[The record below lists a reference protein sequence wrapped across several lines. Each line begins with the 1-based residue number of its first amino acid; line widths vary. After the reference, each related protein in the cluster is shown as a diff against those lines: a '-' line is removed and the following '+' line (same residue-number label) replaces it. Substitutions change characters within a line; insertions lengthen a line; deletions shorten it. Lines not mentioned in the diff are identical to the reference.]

1 MKLNPVLRDFWKT
14 KKPIKCL
21 YGGRMSGK
29 SYDTAGIL
37 LYLASTYKLR
47 ILCTRRFQA
56 KISESVYA
64 LLKKLIQEDEYFMGL
79 FTVLETTIRCKTTG
93 SEFIFLGIE
102 RNLSDIKGLS
112 NIDITWVEEA
122 EKLTEEQW
130 NTLRPT
136 ILREQSSFCILVWNP
151 HLATDFVYSNFILG
165 SREDTLVRKINYID
179 NPFLTDSAKD
189 LIRVDKENL
198 EPEEFEHIYLGV
210 PKKDDE
216 HAIISRSWVEA
227 AVNAHEILG
236 ITMTGGRT
244 VGYDVADSGADS
256 NAAIAFD
263 GAVCVEIDEW
273 KAPEDELKE
282 SALRAWSMVGN
293 GRLVYDSIGVG
304 AGVGSNLK
312 GIRAANGKYFKF
324 NAGDSVSYPDREYA
338 PKITNK
344 EKFENLKAQAWRD
357 VADRFRNT
365 YNAVNKGMKY
375 DPGDLISISADLPH
389 IERLKTELC
398 LPRKSV
404 SKRGL
409 DMVETKDSLK
419 KRGFASP
426 NLADAFIMSACPHLV
441 KKAGGL
447 SADQF

>member
-1 MKLNPVLRDFWKT
+1 MKLNPALRDFWKT
-14 KKPIKCL
+14 RSQIKIL
-21 YGGRMSGK
+21 YGGRMSSK
-29 SYDTAGIL
+29 TEDTAGVLSFI
-37 LYLASTYKLR
+37 ASKYKVR
-47 ILCTRRFQA
+47 IACLRRFQN
-56 KISESVYA
+56 KIDESVYSV
-64 LLKKLIQEDEYFMGL
+64 LKKKIENDNDLAPL
-79 FTVLETTIRCKTTG
+79 FNINQTTIRSTIG
-93 SEFIFLGIE
+93 SKFVFMGIQN
-102 RNLSDIKGLS
+102 NLTEIKGLDD
-112 NIDITWVEEA
+112 IDITWIEEA
-122 EKLTEEQW
+122 EKMTKEQW
-130 NTLRPT
+130 DEIRPT
-136 ILREQSSFCILVWNP
+136 ILRKENSFCVIVFNP
-151 HLATDFVYSNFILG
+151 KLATDFIYQEFIMKN
-165 SREDTLVRKINYID
+165 RKNVLVRKINYD
-179 NPFLTDSAKD
+179 ENPFLSNSASELIEEDKD
-189 LIRVDKENL
+189 NI
-198 EPEEFEHIYLGV
+198 EPDEFEHIYLGV
-210 PKKDDE
+210 PKKDDIN
-216 HAIISRSWVEA
+216 AIISRSWVEA

-263 GAVCVEIDEW
+263 GSVCVEIDEW

-304 AGVGSNLK
+304 AGVGSNLRDIK
-312 GIRAANGKYFKF
+312 FAIGKYFKF

-426 NLADAFIMSACPHLV
+426 NLADAFIMGACPHLV
-441 KKAGGL
+441 KKSGGL